1 MGCSKQSKYNPPAT
15 PAASWCKLPTAMSAT
30 AANPAIQYLTD
41 AAGNKTAV
49 VLSLADY
56 EALMEDLHDLAVL
69 AERKD
74 EPTVPFDEVLA
85 GLKRDGLLPD

>member
-1 MGCSKQSKYNPPAT
+1 MSAS
-15 PAASWCKLPTAMSAT
+15 AASPI
-30 AANPAIQYLTD
+30 IQYLTD

-49 VLSLADY
+49 VLAIADY
-56 EALMEDLHDLAVL
+56 EALLEDLHDLAVI

-74 EPTVPFDEVLA
+74 EATIPFDQVLV